1 MIFKRDSKLS
11 GENDPFK
18 QSFAPRNSK
27 HLPPELK
34 KYWNQRYLLFSLYDE
49 GIMIDEEGWYSVT
62 PEYLA
67 EYIAKRCSCDTIIDA
82 MCGVGG
88 NTIQFAKTLIA
99 IDIDE
104 KKLHCAKNNAS
115 IYGVE
120 DNIEFILGDFYDLI
134 PNLKAD
140 VVFLSP
146 PWGGPSYLKS
156 KGYDI
161 KTMILVDGEK
171 LFREARKITK
181 NIAYYVPKSIN
192 FDQMSKLCDPDEVCE
207 FQQVIFGEKIK
218 SYVTYYG
225 NLVGNHFSEVIKVPK
240 YWAND
245 TSDNHIKS
253 EEYYDN
259 LVDNNLSEE
268 IKVPKYRAN
277 EEIDDNLMNNNLS
290 VSEEIQVPKYRANEE
305 NYDNLMDDLMDNNIS
320 EEVKIPKYQVNDTSD
335 NHTQSVETEKNSKKR
350 KRKRRRKRTSEF
362 THTKNIKN

>member
-11 GENDPFK
+11 RENDSLK
-18 QSFAPRNSK
+18 QPVAPTNSK

-67 EYIAKRCSCDTIIDA
+67 EYIAKRCACDTIIDA

-88 NTIQFAKTLIA
+88 NTIQFAKTCKKVIA

-104 KKLHCAKNNAS
+104 KKLHYAKNNAS

-120 DNIEFILGDFYDLI
+120 DNIEFILGDVYDLI
-134 PNLKAD
+134 PKLKAD

-161 KTMILVDGEK
+161 KTMIPVDGER
-171 LFREARKITK
+171 LFRETRNITK

-192 FDQMSKLCDPDEVCE
+192 FDQMRKLCDPDEVCE
-207 FQQVIFGEKIK
+207 FQQVIVWEKIK
-218 SYVTYYG
+218 SYVAYYG
-225 NLVGNHFSEVIKVPK
+225 NLVGNHSSEVIKVPK

-245 TSDNHIKS
+245 TSDNYIQS
-253 EEYYDN
+253 EENYDN
-259 LVDNNLSEE
+259 LVDNNLSKE
-268 IKVPKYRAN
+268 IKVSKYRVN
-277 EEIDDNLMNNNLS
+277 DISDNYINS
-290 VSEEIQVPKYRANEE
+290 EE
-305 NYDNLMDDLMDNNIS
+305 NYDNLVGNNLD
-320 EEVKIPKYQVNDTSD
+320 EEVKV
-335 NHTQSVETEKNSKKR
+335 SKDQ
-350 KRKRRRKRTSEF
+350 
-362 THTKNIKN
+362 NIKD